1 MHQDPLWTTQ
11 EAVWRGHGPSHTS
24 VGHTGN
30 THHGRSTVGQERTLR
45 PLGLLA
51 GVASS
56 TGPVLGAQ
64 EAAALTPHTYLK
76 ATDTVHIT
84 GFMPYLPYRVGRHLP
99 HNTLPIP
106 FPRNTHTHTHTH
118 TFLSLPKNTFP
129 HCFQRDREKGGKRE
143 RNMGAREAPT
153 GWLLYAPRRDR
164 AHNLGVG
171 RDQERTCEL
180 PATGRG
186 SDHLNCAGQDSRN
199 VSDQAAL

>member
-118 TFLSLPKNTFP
+118 TRFYLYPRTLFP
-129 HCFQRDREKGGKRE
+129 TAFRETGRKEERE
-143 RNMGAREAPT
+143 RETWVQEKHRLAGSCTRPDGTEPTIWAWAVTRSEPANFQLQDEAPT
-153 GWLLYAPRRDR
+153 
-164 AHNLGVG
+164 
-171 RDQERTCEL
+171 T
-180 PATGRG
+180 
-186 SDHLNCAGQDSRN
+186 
-199 VSDQAAL
+199 

>member
-106 FPRNTHTHTHTH
+106 FPRNTHTHTHAHVFIFTQEH
-118 TFLSLPKNTFP
+118 FSPLLSERQGERRKE
-129 HCFQRDREKGGKRE
+129 REKHGCKRSTDWLAPV
-143 RNMGAREAPT
+143 RAPT
-153 GWLLYAPRRDR
+153 GRSP
-164 AHNLGVG
+164 
-171 RDQERTCEL
+171 QS
-180 PATGRG
+180 GRG
-186 SDHLNCAGQDSRN
+186 P
-199 VSDQAAL
+199 